1 MTYKIISAIIRD
13 NLRFDTLP
21 IIKANVLYYIK
32 SLVVYQSIVIRNFPD
47 FRCFSILKVNWFLL
61 ILSIGLYS

>member
-1 MTYKIISAIIRD
+1 MIKAFQP
-13 NLRFDTLP
+13 L
-21 IIKANVLYYIK
+21 IIKINVLYYIK

>member
-1 MTYKIISAIIRD
+1 MFCIIS
-13 NLRFDTLP
+13 
-21 IIKANVLYYIK
+21 K

-61 ILSIGLYS
+61 ILSNWALFIMPNFIVGLLFNGKVTDWEWYES